1 MELGQHAPRGCE
13 QRLRSQML
21 TLLEKVNVL
30 QKVPMFQTVRTESL
44 GRVAAIA
51 QEVSF
56 EPNQLLFREDD
67 ASDAMFVLLE
77 GEVALLRNGQPT
89 EKMSPHHVVGAL
101 GLLAGDAQ
109 SESAMATQPTRA
121 LQIDQQEFYD
131 AMAEDFNITRAIMQA
146 LIHSPVATS

>member
-1 MELGQHAPRGCE
+1 MGEHAPRGRA
-13 QRLRSQML
+13 QHLRSQML
-21 TLLEKVNVL
+21 TLLEKVNLL
-30 QKVPMFQTVRTESL
+30 QKAPMFQAIRTESL

-56 EPNQLLFREDD
+56 EPNQLLYREDD
-67 ASDAMFVLLE
+67 ASDTMFVLLE

-89 EKMSPHHVVGAL
+89 HKMSPHQAVGAL
-101 GLLAGDAQ
+101 GLLAGDPH
-109 SESAMATQPTRA
+109 SESAMAIHPTRA

-131 AMAEDFNITRAIMQA
+131 AMAEDFNITRAIMKA

>member
-1 MELGQHAPRGCE
+1 
-13 QRLRSQML
+13 ML

-30 QKVPMFQTVRTESL
+30 QKASMFQAVRTESL

-56 EPNQLLFREDD
+56 EPNQLLFREGD
-67 ASDAMFVLLE
+67 ASDTMFVLLE
-77 GEVALLRNGQPT
+77 GEVALLRNGQPAQ
-89 EKMSPHHVVGAL
+89 KMSPHHVVGAL
-101 GLLAGDAQ
+101 GLLAGDPR
-109 SESAMATQPTRA
+109 SESAMAIQPTRA

-146 LIHSPVATS
+146 LVHPPVATS

>member
-1 MELGQHAPRGCE
+1 
-13 QRLRSQML
+13 ML

-30 QKVPMFQTVRTESL
+30 QKAPMFQAMRTESL

-56 EPNQLLFREDD
+56 ESKQLLFREDD
-67 ASDAMFVLLE
+67 ASDTMFVLLE
-77 GEVALLRNGQPT
+77 GEVELLRNGEPAQ
-89 EKMSPHHVVGAL
+89 KLSPHHVVGAL
-101 GLLAGDAQ
+101 GLLAGDPH

-131 AMAEDFNITRAIMQA
+131 AMAEDFNITRAVVQA
-146 LIHSPVATS
+146 LIHPPNATG

>member
-1 MELGQHAPRGCE
+1 MGQYAPRGRE
-13 QRLRSQML
+13 QRLRSRML

-30 QKVPMFQTVRTESL
+30 QKASMFQAVRTESL

-56 EPNQLLFREDD
+56 EPNQLLFREGD
-67 ASDAMFVLLE
+67 ASDTMFVLLE
-77 GEVALLRNGQPT
+77 GEVALLRNGQPAQ
-89 EKMSPHHVVGAL
+89 KMSPHHVVGAL
-101 GLLAGDAQ
+101 GLLAGDPR
-109 SESAMATQPTRA
+109 SESAMAIQPTRA

-146 LIHSPVATS
+146 LVHPPVATS